1 VRAPSESDILVRVVQ
16 QLVNRLKRLG
26 IEACSED
33 PRLQRLLNEVKAR
46 EAQGY
51 AYEAA
56 DASFELLARGVL
68 GGVPDFFD
76 VESYQIEVERK
87 IVAPGVTYSASQ
99 AVVPAEKGSRSLPGE
114 SPKPRFG
121 NGGTDRAVLPE
132 TGLRPRLLYP
142 RAIERPTRLSP
153 SQPLG
158 SALC

>member
-1 VRAPSESDILVRVVQ
+1 MRAPSESDILVRVVQ

-26 IEACSED
+26 IEASSED

-76 VESYQIEVERK
+76 VESYQIEVERH
-87 IVAPGVTYSASQ
+87 IVPEFVSG
-99 AVVPAEKGSRSLPGE
+99 
-114 SPKPRFG
+114 KPR
-121 NGGTDRAVLPE
+121 AVTP
-132 TGLRPRLLYP
+132 
-142 RAIERPTRLSP
+142 
-153 SQPLG
+153 
-158 SALC
+158 